1 MKNNTKAA
9 ASTGGFGSKIGFI
22 LAAAGSA
29 VGLGNIWR
37 FPYLAAK
44 YGGGIFL
51 LIYLILAVTFGFALM
66 LTEIAIGRRTG
77 KSVVGA
83 YPAVHRK
90 FKPLGWLSA
99 LVPALIL
106 PYYCVIGGWVLKFM
120 TVYLTGGGS
129 EIASDTYANSA
140 DGTPLSFF
148 DHFIGLVGEP
158 TVYFLIYAI
167 AGALVV
173 CLGVDKGIEK
183 FSKFLMPVLLVIIV
197 GISIYTLTLDGAGEG
212 LKYYL
217 LPDFESFAGDTPMDT
232 ASQLMK
238 TIAAAMGQL
247 FYSMSIAMG
256 IMITY
261 GSYMRKEDSIEGSV
275 RQIEIFDTAV
285 AFLSGLIIV
294 PAVFVFSGGDPD
306 ALNKGPGLMFVT
318 LPKVFDSM
326 PAGQFIGTLFFV
338 LVALAALTS
347 SISLTET
354 VTAVVMEK
362 THLSRVKSCGI
373 VVLFTL
379 AVGMI
384 SVLGYSIWADF
395 KLFGMQMLDFF
406 DFITNNLMM
415 PIAALFTCI
424 LVGWIVKTKY
434 VEEEVMYGEKTF
446 RSRLL
451 YRGMIKF
458 VCPVCMVIILVTPFV
473 TEI

>member
-1 MKNNTKAA
+1 MTKKSTKTAA
-9 ASTGGFGSKIGFI
+9 TGGFGSKLGFI

-51 LIYLILAVTFGFALM
+51 LIYLIFAVTFGFALM

-83 YPAVHRK
+83 FPAVNKK

-120 TVYLTGGGS
+120 TVFMTGGGS
-129 EIASDTYANSA
+129 EIANKSYGTTDAGA
-140 DGTPLSFF
+140 DISFF
-148 DHFIGLVGEP
+148 DHFIGLVAQP
-158 TVYFLIYAI
+158 TVFFLIYAV
-167 AGALVV
+167 AGAVVV

-183 FSKFLMPVLLVIIV
+183 FSKLLMPVLLVLII

-212 LKYYL
+212 LKYYI
-217 LPDFESFAGDTPMDT
+217 LPDFDGFT
-232 ASQLMK
+232 ATKLMK
-238 TIAAAMGQL
+238 TIAAAVGQL
-247 FYSMSIAMG
+247 FYSMSLAMG

-275 RQIEIFDTAV
+275 RHIEIFDTLV

-294 PAVFVFSGGDPD
+294 PAVFVFSGGDPE

-326 PAGQFIGTLFFV
+326 PAGQFIGALFFV

-362 THLSRVKSCGI
+362 TKLSRVKSCGI
-373 VVLFTL
+373 VIVFTI
-379 AVGMI
+379 AVGML
-384 SVLGYSIWADF
+384 SVLGYSAWSDI
-395 KLFGMQMLDFF
+395 KLFGMQFLDFF

-415 PIAALFTCI
+415 PVAALFTCI
-424 LVGWIVKTKY
+424 LVGYVVKTKY

-446 RSRLL
+446 RSKML
-451 YRGMIKF
+451 YRCMIKY